1 MARYIPTI
9 KIDLDNLQRYNLQA
23 GQWLSCR
30 RTGSR
35 GQFLGITKAGT
46 IAIRWQN
53 GRFGKWQDLTNNKHI
68 REYAKFN
75 GSK

>member
-1 MARYIPTI
+1 MARYIATI
-9 KIDLDNLQRYNLQA
+9 KIDLGNLQRYDLQV
-23 GQWLSCR
+23 GQWLTCR
-30 RTGSR
+30 KTGSR

-53 GRFGKWQDLTNNKHI
+53 GRFGKQIDFENNRHI
-68 REYAKFN
+68 RDFAKLY